1 MSSYNNRWMLC
12 CMRDLQLDR
21 NKENLSKKQKT
32 KIVVIFQKTERMK
45 EELK

>member
-1 MSSYNNRWMLC
+1 MSSYNNRSMLC

-21 NKENLSKKQKT
+21 NKENLSKKQKNENRG
-32 KIVVIFQKTERMK
+32 IFQKTERMK